1 MITITRGQ
9 WFPLTIGNI
18 RYGGAAFD
26 LQGATEVSASLVS
39 TLGARSPLK
48 FEITA
53 YNELSAVSDGSLSA
67 GKYSIEVSCKG
78 ADGKSYRMKSPE
90 AVIEVSS
97 STTPSIG
104 STSVRVSGDEWELT
118 ADVEMHEAQA
128 RTYMSLLEEARKGAV
143 KATED
148 ATEAAGAVNAAK
160 AACEEQTAK
169 AEKTNSDIT
178 AAEAARVTA
187 ENGREA
193 AESERVT
200 VESARVTAEN
210 ERAQS
215 EQSRESAEAERASAE
230 RARADAETARKSAE
244 TQRAEAETQRETDFA
259 STKTACETA
268 TSNATAA
275 TDKANTATASATS
288 AANAAT
294 EATDKANAA
303 AVKATSAA
311 NAAVEA
317 EQERV
322 EAEHGRVEAEQGRVT
337 AETAREQGFTEKSA
351 HLEELLQY
359 IKGNDI
365 EAQVK
370 LAEAIVNT
378 VNGTG
383 EFVYLDANDGKVKS
397 MPNTNQLGAN
407 VAAVYYAGTRSLLP
421 SDNYQMLSAQNRLI
435 LSLDLSGWDFEAATD
450 MSRFLYKAS
459 ALKTLTLQDNMT
471 LANVTSMA
479 SAFDG
484 CSSLQS
490 IDTSKSTLQNVT
502 NMQYCFSGC
511 SSLQSIDT
519 SKWTLAN
526 VTNMQY
532 CFEDCSSLQSI
543 DTSKWTLQNVT
554 NMQYCFDGCS
564 SLQSIDTSKWTLQN
578 VTNMHGPFAGCSKIR
593 TLDTS
598 KWGDLGYVT
607 DFYNLFLKC
616 SNLREIDTSK
626 WTMESATNIASS
638 FDGCSSL
645 REIDLSSCNIM
656 KCTHFDRWISA
667 CSLLETLRIGLIDFS
682 LCGAVDFLCDTN
694 IRELTGTLRGIK
706 NNFTAKSNRMTRD
719 SCMVVINGLETVT
732 EAKTLTLGAN
742 NKPVSLGGK
751 GNDPISDDDLKVAT
765 DKGWTV
771 AFA

>member
-26 LQGATEVSASLVS
+26 LQGASEVSASLVS
-39 TLGARSPLK
+39 TLGAKSPLS

-90 AVIEVSS
+90 AIIEVSS
-97 STTPSIG
+97 STTPSVG

-128 RTYMSLLEEARKGAV
+128 RTYMSLLEEARKAAMDAADRANSTVDGVTKAV
-143 KATED
+143 ED
-148 ATEAAGAVNAAK
+148 AGKGAEEANK
-160 AACEEQTAK
+160 AAADAEKAKTLSEEQTAK
-169 AEKTNSDIT
+169 A
-178 AAEAARVTA
+178 AEAETARVEA
-187 ENGREA
+187 EN
-193 AESERVT
+193 
-200 VESARVTAEN
+200 ARVTAEN
-210 ERAQS
+210 ERVQS
-215 EQSRESAEAERASAE
+215 EQSRKSAETERVSAE
-230 RARADAETARKSAE
+230 EARMAAETARASAE
-244 TQRAEAETQRETDFA
+244 TQRANTETQRETDFA

-275 TDKANTATASATS
+275 TDKANTATVSATS

-317 EQERV
+317 EHGRV
-322 EAEHGRVEAEQGRVT
+322 EAEHGRVTAEQGRVT

-365 EAQVK
+365 EAEVK

-407 VAAVYYAGTRSLLP
+407 VAAVYYTGTRSLLP
-421 SDNYQMLSAQNRLI
+421 SENYQMLSAQNRLI
-435 LSLDLSGWDFEAATD
+435 LSLDLSGWDFEAATN
-450 MSRFLYKAS
+450 MGFFLAYAQN
-459 ALKTLTLQDNMT
+459 LRTLTLPDNMT
-471 LANVTSMA
+471 LANVT
-479 SAFDG
+479 
-484 CSSLQS
+484 
-490 IDTSKSTLQNVT
+490 
-502 NMQYCFSGC
+502 NMQYCFNGC
-511 SSLQSIDT
+511 SNLQSIDT

-532 CFEDCSSLQSI
+532 CFDGCSNLQSI
-543 DTSKWTLQNVT
+543 DTSKWTLANVM
-554 NMQYCFDGCS
+554 NMQYCFEGCS
-564 SLQSIDTSKWTLQN
+564 NLQSIDTSKWTLAN

-598 KWGDLGYVT
+598 KWGGMGYVT

-626 WTMESATNIASS
+626 WTMESATDIASS
-638 FDGCSSL
+638 FNGCSSL

-656 KCTHFDRWISA
+656 KCTHFDRWISS

-706 NNFTAKSNRMTRD
+706 NNFTAKSTRMTRD

-732 EAKTLTLGAN
+732 EAKTLTLGNN

-751 GNDPISDDDLKVAT
+751 GSDPISDADLKIAT